1 VKKKMEMFFGATVSE
16 AKHLTFEYLKSF
28 FVDREGLCVV
38 NLNIIKHYLSLD
50 CDDPETMKDYLDF
63 YSDVDTKRPKEFRRM
78 FERLQINYME
88 MKREFSNSMKKLLKL
103 VNKNIEEFG
112 KDLKSLGV
120 EFRDRIL
127 GAGK

>member
-1 VKKKMEMFFGATVSE
+1 M
-16 AKHLTFEYLKSF
+16 
-28 FVDREGLCVV
+28 